1 MSERLAQVS
10 GHLSNAYGR
19 GLLAGEVAIIT
30 GAGQGIG
37 RSAALIFAREGA
49 KVVISDIDVK
59 KLSDVEAEI
68 KAAGGDS
75 LSVAGDVGADDF
87 PKKIVDATVAK
98 YGKINHIVN
107 NAGFTFDK
115 MLHTTPDDTWD
126 IIMRIHVRAP
136 FRLIRQAAPYFRI
149 QKPEERENRSI
160 INVSSTSGLHG
171 NVGQA
176 NYSAAKAAVVGFTKT
191 IAKEWGPFGVRA
203 NTIAFG
209 MIHTR
214 LTAAKEAGVT
224 LEIDGKKVALGIPG
238 AKAATDPAA
247 QSGAAYPHIP
257 LRRGGTPDEAAAAM
271 LLLASPL
278 ASYVNGHCLEVTGGA
293 GI

>member
-1 MSERLAQVS
+1 
-10 GHLSNAYGR
+10 
-19 GLLAGEVAIIT
+19 LAGEVAIIT

-37 RSAALIFAREGA
+37 RSAALLFAKEGA
-49 KVVISDIDVK
+49 KVVVSDIDGK
-59 KLSDVEAEI
+59 KMDVVVEEI
-68 KAAGGDS
+68 RAAGGEAFGVS
-75 LSVAGDVGADDF
+75 GDVGADDF
-87 PKKIVDATVAK
+87 PKKIVDATVQK

-115 MLHTTPDDTWD
+115 MLHTTPDDAFD

-136 FRLIRQAAPYFRI
+136 FRLIRQAAPYFRL
-149 QKPEERENRSI
+149 KPDARENRSI

-176 NYSAAKAAVVGFTKT
+176 NYAAAKSAVLGLTKT
-191 IAKEWGPFGVRA
+191 TAKEWGPYGVRA

-209 MIHTR
+209 LVHTR
-214 LTAAKEAGVT
+214 LTAAKESGSAI
-224 LEIDGKKVALGIPG
+224 EIDGKTIALGIPG
-238 AKAATDPAA
+238 AKPDAEAPE
-247 QSGAAYPHIP
+247 GIP

-271 LLLASPL
+271 LFLASPL
-278 ASYVNGHCLEVTGGA
+278 AGYVSGHTLEVTGGA